1 MLAGI
6 ISVNSKEKIHSAV
19 YQFLKES
26 NFNPIMPSI
35 YETVKHT
42 LKIWQHFLKYI
53 VFDHLVATR
62 R

>member
-19 YQFLKES
+19 YQFLEES